1 MTIPRKVTYLQF
13 LWDVSKFCYE
23 LVRENEQRYAKY
35 EFGGLWW
42 SFPSPL
48 DQLASKTTIFK

>member
-1 MTIPRKVTYLQF
+1 MFIKVFKIRSIPIMTIPRKVTYLQF

-35 EFGGLWW
+35 KFGGLW
-42 SFPSPL
+42 
-48 DQLASKTTIFK
+48 

>member
-23 LVRENEQRYAKY
+23 LVRENEQRYAKKY
-35 EFGGLWW
+35 KFFSGL
-42 SFPSPL
+42 
-48 DQLASKTTIFK
+48 

>member
-1 MTIPRKVTYLQF
+1 MFIKVFKIKKYPYNDYPQKSDLQF

-35 EFGGLWW
+35 EFGGL
-42 SFPSPL
+42 
-48 DQLASKTTIFK
+48 